1 MPDDSRYQAA
11 LSAASDLLA
20 RLEAQPQ
27 MTNHERLALATFRI
41 LDAIGEAEHLSREE
55 LCRCLCPGCFRPYH
69 IDASLRGR
77 NLKCK
82 GCGHIWRAPE
92 TLERN

>member
-20 RLEAQPQ
+20 KLDAQPQ
-27 MTNHERLALATFRI
+27 MTNQGRLALATFRI
-41 LDAIGEAEHLSREE
+41 LDAIGEAEQLAREE
-55 LCRCLCPGCFRPYH
+55 MCRFLCPACFQPQH

-77 NLKCK
+77 KVKCRH
-82 GCGHIWRAPE
+82 CGHVWRAPE
-92 TLERN
+92 TQERN